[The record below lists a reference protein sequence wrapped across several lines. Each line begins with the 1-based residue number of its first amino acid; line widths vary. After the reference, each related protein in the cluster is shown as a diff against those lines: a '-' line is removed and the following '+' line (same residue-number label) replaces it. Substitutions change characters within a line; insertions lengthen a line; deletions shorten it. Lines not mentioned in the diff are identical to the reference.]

1 MSNPDWWR
9 GATIYQIYPRSYQD
23 TTGDGIGDFAGI
35 TRRLDHIA
43 ALGVD
48 AIWISP
54 FNKSPMKDFG
64 YDVSDYS
71 DVDPMFGTLTDFD
84 ALIARAH
91 ELSLKVTMDMVMAHC
106 SDQHAWFRQSR
117 TSRDNAKHDWFVWA
131 DAREDGS
138 APTNWLSVFG
148 GPSWEWDS
156 VRRQYYMHNFLSS
169 QPQLNYHNPDVQ
181 DAMLGEVR
189 FWLDRGIDGFRF
201 DACNYHFHDTQLR
214 DNPPAGRGSGSSFI
228 EASNPYS
235 FQQHDYDKSR
245 PENLG
250 FLKRVRDLLNE
261 YDDRTSVGEVGDEWR
276 SYDTVA
282 AYTEGGERLH
292 MAYTFDL
299 LADQFTAGFIRKTIE
314 RIGEK
319 VSGGWVCHSFS
330 NHDVTRHVTRWAEPG
345 DDRERLAKFCISLLT
360 SLRGSICLYQGEELG
375 LPEADIAYEDLT
387 DPYGIRFW
395 PGFKGRDGCRT
406 PMVWEGDARFGGFSD
421 TNAHKPWLPVPQ
433 EHLALAVDRQGEGS
447 VLAHYRDAI
456 AVRQA
461 DPALV
466 KGDIVFLD
474 GLPEDVLAFTRT
486 HEGQTRTC
494 VFNFARHE
502 RRVPLSLCDIATF
515 AAAPDQ
521 VARQEGETLTL
532 PPLGFAMTGG

>member
-1 MSNPDWWR
+1 MTDNDWWR

-23 TTGDGIGDFAGI
+23 TTGDGIGDFKGI

-54 FNKSPMKDFG
+54 FNRSPMKDFG
-64 YDVSDYS
+64 YDVSDYR
-71 DVDPMFGTLTDFD
+71 DVDPMFGTLDDFD

-91 ELSLKVTMDMVMAHC
+91 DLGLKVTMDMVMSHC
-106 SDQHAWFRQSR
+106 SDQHEWFRESRQSR
-117 TSRDNAKHDWFVWA
+117 DNPKADWFIWA
-131 DAREDGS
+131 DALEDGS

-156 VRRQYYMHNFLSS
+156 VRRQYYLHNFLAS
-169 QPQLNYHNPDVQ
+169 QPDLNYHNPDVQ
-181 DAMLGEVR
+181 DAMLGEIR
-189 FWLDRGIDGFRF
+189 FWLDRGVDGFRF
-201 DACNYHFHDTQLR
+201 DACNYHFHDDKLR
-214 DNPPAGRGSGSSFI
+214 NNPPAQRGSGSSFI

-235 FQQHDYDKSR
+235 FQDHLYDKSQ
-245 PENLG
+245 PENLA
-250 FLKRVRDLLNE
+250 FLQRVRALLDE
-261 YDDRTSVGEVGDEWR
+261 YDARTSVGEVGDEHR

-282 AYTEGGERLH
+282 AYTRDGRLH

-299 LADQFTAGFIRKTIE
+299 LADQFTAGFIRQTIE
-314 RIGEK
+314 RIGDK
-319 VSGGWVCHSFS
+319 VSDGWVCHSFS

-345 DDRERLAKFCISLLT
+345 DDRQRLAKFCISLLT

-375 LPEADIAYEDLT
+375 LPEADVAYEDLT

-406 PMVWEGDARFGGFSD
+406 PMVWEGDRPFGGFSK
-421 TNAHKPWLPVPQ
+421 TNADKPWLPVPQ
-433 EHLALAVDRQGEGS
+433 EHIELAVDQQGDGS

-456 AVRQA
+456 AARQG

-466 KGDIVFLD
+466 KGDVKFID
-474 GLPEDVLAFTRT
+474 GLPHDVLAFTRE
-486 HEGQTRTC
+486 HEGARRTC
-494 VFNFARHE
+494 VFNFAREE
-502 RRVPLSLCDIATF
+502 RRIAMSLDEIADF
-515 AAAPDQ
+515 PAARDLLAT
-521 VARQEGETLTL
+521 QEGGELIL
-532 PPLGFAMTGG
+532 PPLGFAMTA

>member
-1 MSNPDWWR
+1 MTNPDWWR
-9 GATIYQIYPRSYQD
+9 GATFYQIYPRSYQD
-23 TTGDGIGDFAGI
+23 STGDGIGDFKGI

-43 ALGVD
+43 SLGVD

-71 DVDPMFGTLTDFD
+71 DVDPMFGTMDDFD

-91 ELSLKVTMDMVMAHC
+91 ELGLKVTMDMVMSHC
-106 SDQHAWFRQSR
+106 SDQHEWFKESRQ
-117 TSRDNAKHDWFVWA
+117 SRDNAKADWFVWA
-131 DAREDGS
+131 DAKEDGS

-156 VRRQYYMHNFLSS
+156 VRRQYYLHNFLAS
-169 QPQLNYHNPDVQ
+169 QPDLNYHNPDVQ

-201 DACNYHFHDTQLR
+201 DACNYHFHDQQLR
-214 DNPPAGRGSGSSFI
+214 DNPPAARSTGSSFI

-235 FQQHDYDKSR
+235 FQQHDFDKSR

-261 YDDRTSVGEVGDEWR
+261 YEGRTSVGEVGDEAR

-282 AYTEGGERLH
+282 AYTRGGERLH

-299 LADQFTAGFIRKTIE
+299 LADQFSADFIRKTVE
-314 RIGEK
+314 RIEDK
-319 VSGGWVCHSFS
+319 VSEGWVCHSFS
-330 NHDVTRHVTRWAEPG
+330 NHDVTRHVTRWADNGAREP
-345 DDRERLAKFCISLLT
+345 LAKFCITLLT
-360 SLRGSICLYQGEELG
+360 ALRGTICLYQGEELA

-406 PMVWEGDARFGGFSD
+406 PMVWEGDEPFGGFSN
-421 TNAHKPWLPVPQ
+421 TNAAKPWLPVPS
-433 EHLALAVDRQGEGS
+433 EHLALAVDQQGEGS
-447 VLAHYRDAI
+447 VLDHYRAAITHRQTDPVALKGSIAFQDAPDGVLTF
-456 AVRQA
+456 VRA
-461 DPALV
+461 
-466 KGDIVFLD
+466 
-474 GLPEDVLAFTRT
+474 
-486 HEGQTRTC
+486 HEGQSQLY
-494 VFNFARHE
+494 VFNFTQVE
-502 RRVPLSLCDIATF
+502 QEITVTPGQVVPFPTACGQVGTLDGNRLS
-515 AAAPDQ
+515 
-521 VARQEGETLTL
+521 L
-532 PPLGFAMTGG
+532 PPLGFAYIRP

>member
-1 MSNPDWWR
+1 MSEQDWWR

-23 TTGDGIGDFAGI
+23 SDADGIGDFRGI

-43 ALGVD
+43 SLGVD

-64 YDVSDYS
+64 YDVSDYR
-71 DVDPMFGTLTDFD
+71 DVDPMFGTLDDFD
-84 ALIARAH
+84 ALVARAH
-91 ELSLKVTMDMVMAHC
+91 ELGLKVTMDMVMSHC
-106 SDQHAWFRQSR
+106 SDQHPWFRESR
-117 TSRDNAKHDWFVWA
+117 KSQDNPKADWFVWA
-131 DAREDGS
+131 DAKADGS

-156 VRRQYYMHNFLSS
+156 IRRQYYLHNFLAS
-169 QPQLNYHNPDVQ
+169 QPDLNYHNPEVQ

-189 FWLDRGIDGFRF
+189 FWLDRGVDGFRF
-201 DACNYHFHDTQLR
+201 DACNYHFHDRKLR
-214 DNPPAGRGSGSSFI
+214 DNPPVKRGAGSSFI

-235 FQQHDYDKSR
+235 FQDHLHDKSQ
-245 PENLG
+245 PENLA
-250 FLKRVRDLLNE
+250 FLQRVRALLDE
-261 YDDRTSVGEVGDEWR
+261 YDARTSVGEVGDEHR

-282 AYTEGGERLH
+282 AYTREGRLH

-299 LADQFTAGFIRKTIE
+299 LADQFSATFVRETME
-314 RIGEK
+314 RIGDK
-319 VSGGWVCHSFS
+319 VADGWVCHSFS
-330 NHDVTRHVTRWAEPG
+330 NHDVTRHVTRWARPG

-406 PMVWEGDARFGGFSD
+406 PMVWEGDARFGGFSKTEAD
-421 TNAHKPWLPVPQ
+421 KPWLPVPD
-433 EHLALAVDRQGEGS
+433 EHLPLAVDRQGEGS

-456 AVRQA
+456 AARRA
-461 DPALV
+461 DPRLV
-466 KGDIVFLD
+466 KGDIEFLD
-474 GLPEDVLAFTRT
+474 DLPDDVLGFTRS

-494 VFNFARHE
+494 LFNFRREEVRLDRDFGAATGFPAAR
-502 RRVPLSLCDIATF
+502 
-515 AAAPDQ
+515 DQ
-521 VARQEGETLTL
+521 LGRTEDGVTVL
-532 PPLGFAMTGG
+532 PALGFLLGD